1 MPTEIVAAPISTQVI
16 PQGMAITI
24 FDWSPILGVPFWI
37 FIDCFLL
44 FVLAAVFVYWFARI
58 RKLAAVKGWSESMR
72 NADANN
78 VQVWIITRTQK
89 LIIDC
94 LKIEDNILSYLDKTK
109 IGMWHHNTR
118 EAVIRVGGNPAV
130 LASED
135 FDQTRDP
142 ISEIA
147 LTDNCDEFN
156 EDVMSL
162 NNDLMKQYE
171 EKLKSGE
178 KAEKPNV
185 APPIESYADYEDHG
199 REDLQT
205 IHPDGLPI
213 RVFNIYS
220 NIRFLKYFPKGCSH
234 MFLGADVT
242 LESRLLSVRPKQTG
256 FWSKF
261 AFPIIAAIVVIILTI
276 AAWMVPLQ

>member
-1 MPTEIVAAPISTQVI
+1 MPTEVVAAPITTQVI
-16 PQGMAITI
+16 PQGMAITL

-44 FVLAAVFVYWFARI
+44 FCLAAVFVYWFARI
-58 RKLAAVKGWSESMR
+58 RKLSAVSGWAESMKH
-72 NADANN
+72 ADVND

-94 LKIEDNILSYLDKTK
+94 LKIEDNILSYHDKGK

-118 EAVIRVGGNPAV
+118 ESVIRVGGNPAV
-130 LASED
+130 VVSED
-135 FDQTRDP
+135 FDQTRDI

-156 EDVMSL
+156 QDQLALQKALTDE
-162 NNDLMKQYE
+162 YE
-171 EKLKSGE
+171 EK
-178 KAEKPNV
+178 KAQGIECEEPRT
-185 APPIESYADYEDHG
+185 ASPIEDYADYEEHG
-199 REDLQT
+199 RENLQV
-205 IHPDGLPI
+205 IHPTGLPM
-213 RVFNIYS
+213 RSFNIFS

-242 LESRLLSVRPKQTG
+242 LESRLLSVRPKTSG
-256 FWSKF
+256 FWAKF
-261 AFPIIAAIVVIILTI
+261 AFPIIAAIVVLIIT
-276 AAWMVPLQ
+276 AAVWFMPL